1 MYARKPFDHEM
12 RKPEEAKSH
21 EPSNNGSC
29 SVEHREE
36 AQQPVAQRNPD
47 EIKTQ
52 LPLAETSGEEVQT
65 PLVETS
71 QPGEAPIPLDQ
82 ASREE
87 APTPLARENPICNN
101 SERGTSDEKQVPDS
115 AAAAAVAP
123 SDKVVVVVDEASIRQ
138 SLESVDI
145 REE

>member
-1 MYARKPFDHEM
+1 M
-12 RKPEEAKSH
+12 
-21 EPSNNGSC
+21 
-29 SVEHREE
+29 EHREE
-36 AQQPVAQRNPD
+36 AQQPVAQTNPD
-47 EIKTQ
+47 EKETQ
-52 LPLAETSGEEVQT
+52 LPLPETSGEKVQT
-65 PLVETS
+65 PLIETS
-71 QPGEAPIPLDQ
+71 QLEEAPIPLDQ

-101 SERGTSDEKQVPDS
+101 SERSTSDEKQVPD
-115 AAAAAVAP
+115 

>member
-21 EPSNNGSC
+21 EPSKNGSC

-36 AQQPVAQRNPD
+36 AQQPVAQTNPD
-47 EIKTQ
+47 EKETQ

-65 PLVETS
+65 PLIETS

-82 ASREE
+82 ASLEE

-115 AAAAAVAP
+115 AAAAAT
-123 SDKVVVVVDEASIRQ
+123 SDKIVVVVDEASIRQ

>member
-12 RKPEEAKSH
+12 RKPEEATSH
-21 EPSNNGSC
+21 EPSKNGSC
-29 SVEHREE
+29 PVEHREE
-36 AQQPVAQRNPD
+36 AQQPVAQTNPD
-47 EIKTQ
+47 EKETQ
-52 LPLAETSGEEVQT
+52 LPLPETSGEEVQT

-71 QPGEAPIPLDQ
+71 QLEEAPIPLDQ

-101 SERGTSDEKQVPDS
+101 SERSTSDEKQVPD
-115 AAAAAVAP
+115 

>member
-1 MYARKPFDHEM
+1 M
-12 RKPEEAKSH
+12 
-21 EPSNNGSC
+21 
-29 SVEHREE
+29 EHREE
-36 AQQPVAQRNPD
+36 AQQPVAQTNPD
-47 EIKTQ
+47 EKKTQ
-52 LPLAETSGEEVQT
+52 LPLPETSGEKVQT
-65 PLVETS
+65 ALVETN
-71 QPGEAPIPLDQ
+71 QLEEAPIPLDQ

-115 AAAAAVAP
+115 AAAAAT